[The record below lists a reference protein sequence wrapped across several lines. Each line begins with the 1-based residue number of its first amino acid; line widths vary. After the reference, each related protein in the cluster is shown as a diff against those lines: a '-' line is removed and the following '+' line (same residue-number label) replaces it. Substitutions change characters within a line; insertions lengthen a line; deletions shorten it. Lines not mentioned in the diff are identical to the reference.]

1 MKRKPFSEARI
12 GIPENAE
19 ASVTYEAWTARL
31 GALEV
36 SDAARRW
43 ALENSKRN
51 RRV

>member
-1 MKRKPFSEARI
+1 MKRKPFSEARM

-19 ASVTYEAWTARL
+19 ASVTYKAWTARL

-36 SDAARRW
+36 TDAARRR
-43 ALENSKRN
+43 AIENSRSN